1 MTIIFLTVA
10 IKKNVVLG
18 AMNFIHVIC
27 RGLPS
32 SIYAIEQS
40 FFCILSFLSFFQHH
54 RASIMS

>member
-1 MTIIFLTVA
+1 MVVNIIFLTVA
-10 IKKNVVLG
+10 IKTNVVLG

-40 FFCILSFLSFFQHH
+40 FFFAFLVFF
-54 RASIMS
+54 RFSSTTERL